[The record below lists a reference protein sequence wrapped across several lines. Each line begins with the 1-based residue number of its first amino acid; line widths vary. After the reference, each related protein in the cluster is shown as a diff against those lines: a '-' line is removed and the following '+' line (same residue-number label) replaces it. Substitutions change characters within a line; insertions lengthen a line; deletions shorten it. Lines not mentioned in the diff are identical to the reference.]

1 MVKIALCTPGVEEDD
16 IDDLRRE
23 VRILKAFKKEK
34 FNDKLDI
41 YLSNTS
47 YGYKKTEGMLEVDP
61 IDKVWTPFLLS
72 DEFPILN
79 GVLRSTLYL
88 HGIFLVTVLII

>member
-1 MVKIALCTPGVEEDD
+1 MVKIALCTPGVEEED

-23 VRILKAFKKEK
+23 VRILKAFKQEK

-47 YGYKKTEGMLEVDP
+47 YGY
-61 IDKVWTPFLLS
+61 
-72 DEFPILN
+72 N
-79 GVLRSTLYL
+79 
-88 HGIFLVTVLII
+88 